1 MNKLKELALILKKY
15 RQDYIRV
22 LGNPSCS
29 GSPSKQSKLD
39 RFYEMLSNEELTTDE
54 EAARALGFQSCNTG
68 NYRKLKSYLKKDM
81 LNTLYF
87 LDPKHFDERD
97 NAFQECFRH
106 WTAIKILY
114 LRQARST
121 AVALSKQVLK
131 IAVKH
136 EFSDIVADISLYLRE
151 HYSTWEADLK
161 QLEFYNNLYHEHIEI
176 KLAKDTAFEY
186 YGWVM
191 YKLKVQSPNEEI
203 SRSALEYY
211 QKLKPLLKK
220 FDNGTIHLYGWFIL
234 LIHYL
239 ILNQYRETLKVC
251 EDAIDFFEN
260 KQEVNNI
267 AIGAFLNQKV
277 TCHIQLKQY
286 EQGRKAIE
294 KAKKLTQKGNFNWY
308 TRQIHGFMLA
318 MHTKH
323 YQEAYLIYRES
334 THDTHF
340 KFMPSNI
347 RENWALFGAY
357 VHYLINLGK
366 IIPVAGEKEFS
377 KFRLA
382 RFLNDVP
389 EYSKD
394 KRGLNVPILIIHFL
408 FLIDQGNYDAAFE
421 RLETTEKYCSRYL
434 KKDETFRSSCFIK
447 MLMQMPISGFHKTA
461 TLRNAKKIR
470 EKLEEVPLDFA
481 NQAHEVEIIPYE
493 DLWEFAVDSLGNK
506 RQDGLG

>member
-1 MNKLKELALILKKY
+1 MKKLKELALILKKY
-15 RQDYIRV
+15 RQDHVRV
-22 LGNPSCS
+22 LGNTN
-29 GSPSKQSKLD
+29 GTNSKVGKIE
-39 RFYEMLSNEELTTDE
+39 RFYELLANEEVNTDL
-54 EAARALGFQSCNTG
+54 EAAKALGFKSEKTG
-68 NYRKLKSYLKKDM
+68 NYRKLKSYLKRDM

-97 NAFQECFRH
+97 NAFQDCFRN

-114 LRQARST
+114 LRQARNS

-131 IAVKH
+131 VALKH

-161 QLEFYNNLYHEHIEI
+161 QLNYYNDLYHEHMEI

-186 YGWVM
+186 YGMVM
-191 YKLKVQSPNEEI
+191 FKIKTQAPNEEI
-203 SRSALEYY
+203 SETAADYHN
-211 QKLKPLLKK
+211 KLKPLLNK

-234 LIHYL
+234 LIKYL
-239 ILNQYRETLKVC
+239 IVNRYRETLNVC
-251 EDAIDFFEN
+251 EEAIAFFEA
-260 KQEVNNI
+260 KGKVNNI

-286 EQGRKAIE
+286 EKGKEAIE
-294 KAKKLTQKGNFNWY
+294 KAKALTQKGNFNWF

-318 MHTKH
+318 MHTGH
-323 YQEAYLIYRES
+323 YQDAYLIYRES
-334 THDTHF
+334 THNKHF
-340 KFMPSNI
+340 KFMPSAI
-347 RENWALFGAY
+347 RENWALYGAY
-357 VHYLINLGK
+357 VHYLVSLGK
-366 IIPVAGEKEFS
+366 IKPVAGEKEFS

-408 FLIDQGNYDAAFE
+408 FLIDQGKYDAAFE

-434 KKDETFRSSCFIK
+434 KKDETFRSNCFIK
-447 MLMQMPISGFHKTA
+447 MLIQMPISGFHRTA
-461 TLRNAKKIR
+461 TLRRAKKYR
-470 EKLEEVPLDFA
+470 EKLNEVPLDFA

-493 DLWEFAVDSLGNK
+493 DLWGFAVDSLDNK
-506 RQDGLG
+506 RHD

>member
-15 RQDYIRV
+15 KQDYIRV
-22 LGNPSCS
+22 LGNTNCTN
-29 GSPSKQSKLD
+29 SKVGKIE
-39 RFYEMLSNEELTTDE
+39 RFYELLTNEEVATDA
-54 EAARALGFQSCNTG
+54 EAARALGFKSEKTG

-97 NAFQECFRH
+97 NAFQDCFRN
-106 WTAIKILY
+106 WTAVKILY
-114 LRQARST
+114 LRQARTT

-131 IAVKH
+131 VALKH

-161 QLEFYNNLYHEHIEI
+161 QLNYFNDLYHEHMEI

-186 YGWVM
+186 YGMVM
-191 YKLKVQSPNEEI
+191 FKIKTQAPNEEI
-203 SRSALEYY
+203 SETAADYHK
-211 QKLKPLLKK
+211 KLKPLLKK

-234 LIHYL
+234 LIKFL
-239 ILNQYRETLKVC
+239 IVNKYRETLKVC
-251 EDAIDFFEN
+251 EDAIAFFEG
-260 KQEVNNI
+260 KGKVNNI

-286 EQGRKAIE
+286 EAGKIAIE
-294 KAKKLTQKGNFNWY
+294 KAKALTQKGNFNWF

-318 MHTKH
+318 MHTGH
-323 YQEAYLIYRES
+323 YQDAYLIYRES
-334 THDTHF
+334 TQNNHF
-340 KFMPSNI
+340 KFMPSAI
-347 RENWALFGAY
+347 RENWALYGAY
-357 VHYLINLGK
+357 VHYLINMGK
-366 IIPVAGEKEFS
+366 INPVAGEKEFS

-408 FLIDQGNYDAAFE
+408 FLIDQGKYDAAFE

-434 KKDETFRSSCFIK
+434 KKDETFRSNCFIK
-447 MLMQMPISGFHKTA
+447 MLMQMPISGFHRTA
-461 TLRNAKKIR
+461 TLRRAKKYR
-470 EKLEEVPLDFA
+470 EKLKEVPLDFA

-493 DLWEFAVDSLGNK
+493 DLWEFAVDSLDNK
-506 RQDGLG
+506 RHN